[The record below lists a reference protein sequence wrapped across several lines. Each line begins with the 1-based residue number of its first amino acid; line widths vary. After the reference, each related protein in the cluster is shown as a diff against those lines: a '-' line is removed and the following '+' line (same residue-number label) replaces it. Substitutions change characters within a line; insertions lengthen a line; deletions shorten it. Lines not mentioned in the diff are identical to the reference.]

1 MQVGRSA
8 RPGGGPADVLAALM
22 VGIASEAPPHVARR
36 PGAGATLKGVSFTPL
51 GLDHVVLR
59 VRDQARSRRF
69 YEEILG
75 CTLDRVNEKASLVQ
89 LRFGEHLIDLLPATQ
104 DAPTGGLDHVCLSI
118 RCHDLETVAREL
130 RKKGVELEGDV
141 VQRYGAY
148 GDGPSLYLRD
158 PDGYKIE
165 LKPR

>member
-1 MQVGRSA
+1 M
-8 RPGGGPADVLAALM
+8 PF
-22 VGIASEAPPHVARR
+22 
-36 PGAGATLKGVSFTPL
+36 KPL

-69 YEEILG
+69 YEEVLG
-75 CTLDRVNEKASLVQ
+75 CTLDRVNEKVSLVQ
-89 LRFGEHLIDLLPATQ
+89 LRFGDHLIDLLPAAQ
-104 DAPTGGLDHVCLSI
+104 DAPPGGLDHFCLSI
-118 RCHDLETVAREL
+118 RCDDLQAVARAL
-130 RKKGVELEGDV
+130 AQKGVPLEGSV

-165 LKPR
+165 LKSR